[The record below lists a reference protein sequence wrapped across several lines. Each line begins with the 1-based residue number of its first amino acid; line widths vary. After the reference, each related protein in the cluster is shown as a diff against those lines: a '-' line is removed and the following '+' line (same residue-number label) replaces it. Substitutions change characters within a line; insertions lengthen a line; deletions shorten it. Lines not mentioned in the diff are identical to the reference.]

1 MEEQR
6 QSIHI
11 PDQADSFNSIREEY
25 SDMLKGQ
32 LSKGNNGLTKTKYI
46 TFGVEADSLKEA
58 KPRLERIEADVL
70 ANFKTLGVRA
80 HSLNGYER
88 LHLLHGIFHMDGQT
102 PFRFSWDWLAPSG
115 LLVLSHR
122 VGPGD

>member
-1 MEEQR
+1 MTERYYTKQVQFYDINYQLAQNEDKNLIFENWCDFLNYFDSSIQVQFSFLNQPADMEEQR

-11 PDQADSFNSIREEY
+11 PDQKDTFNSIREEY

-58 KPRLERIEADVL
+58 KPRLERI
-70 ANFKTLGVRA
+70 
-80 HSLNGYER
+80 
-88 LHLLHGIFHMDGQT
+88 
-102 PFRFSWDWLAPSG
+102 
-115 LLVLSHR
+115 
-122 VGPGD
+122 